1 MDHLDTIFA
10 RNCRVERIPKP
21 EAAAFLDANH
31 RLGSTGG
38 RYFYGLFVERSTG
51 ASESH
56 VKEGTLAAV
65 AVFSNARRWEKE
77 GQVIRSYEWIRYAS
91 LKGLRVTGGM
101 GKLLNAFISEI
112 RPDDIM
118 SYADTE
124 YPDGG
129 DAYRQ
134 LGFIQE
140 STKECNGHLNIKY
153 RLRPILTHITE

>member
-56 VKEGTLAAV
+56 VKEGTPDYPLIRMDKIRLAERT
-65 AVFSNARRWEKE
+65 SGHRRHGKTPERLH
-77 GQVIRSYEWIRYAS
+77 IRGPA
-91 LKGLRVTGGM
+91 
-101 GKLLNAFISEI
+101 
-112 RPDDIM
+112 
-118 SYADTE
+118 
-124 YPDGG
+124 
-129 DAYRQ
+129 
-134 LGFIQE
+134 
-140 STKECNGHLNIKY
+140 
-153 RLRPILTHITE
+153 

>member
-65 AVFSNARRWEKE
+65 AVFSNARR
-77 GQVIRSYEWIRYAS
+77 
-91 LKGLRVTGGM
+91 VTGGM
-101 GKLLNAFISEI
+101 GKLLNAFISEV